1 MVVALTAILVWLHTC
16 PPTLPSRVK
25 GWCPLGPLNSLIFL
39 QKVEPNSPPFE
50 CGPDRVTLTV
60 EAAGGMM
67 LDFQDW
73 VRTAPWLSWT
83 THSGEAAM
91 V

>member
-1 MVVALTAILVWLHTC
+1 M
-16 PPTLPSRVK
+16 
-25 GWCPLGPLNSLIFL
+25 
-39 QKVEPNSPPFE
+39 EPNSPPFE